1 MNRWFTAAAASEEEG
16 VTTPALATPAVPTPT
31 AASPAP
37 AWENV
42 RPQQELQA
50 ALDAAAAAQ
59 RSATAAE
66 QQAAQQQASF
76 ALTLRREREKM
87 RAEHQAA
94 VAQIWQQVGDADLA
108 P

>member
-1 MNRWFTAAAASEEEG
+1 MKSIRRRRYQLVAHEIE
-16 VTTPALATPAVPTPT
+16 PKRQLLA
-31 AASPAP
+31 
-37 AWENV
+37 E
-42 RPQQELQA
+42 REQELQA

-94 VAQIWQQVGDADLA
+94 VAKIWQQVGDAEMGDSTPGA
-108 P
+108 NQPTSASP